1 MYSDEIIDGVGG
13 MSKFQILV
21 LFLFMGPRLITSWG
35 MLMMSF
41 AGVTPQLWWC
51 VNEMTSDAGNYTG
64 LKQCSAGDNN
74 TSCSYVYSK
83 EKNTVVS
90 EWDFVCDRAGIR
102 PFITSVQMG
111 GVLLGAL
118 LSGQSADVIG
128 RKKTFYIS
136 LLLHG
141 GFNLVAAFSVSWQMF
156 IVLRFLIGAMVGSN
170 LVVSYPYSM
179 EFIGKSWRQMTSVV
193 PFWQVGS
200 ALFALSCWLR
210 PDWSD
215 LHIILAALHVPFL
228 ACWFVAPESLRW
240 LAVHGKLEEAEK
252 VVDQMARYNKREKP
266 ANTAILLKK
275 LSEEEKKG
283 KESYHKYNYL
293 DIYRHWNICWK
304 SLVIQVIWMCMSFSF
319 YGITFGV
326 GSLMGNLYLNM
337 FLVSV
342 IAVPGTVM
350 VFFLTSR
357 IGRRWTTFSFFTV
370 ATIGAFGVVIVSRV
384 VSSDDIRGPATTTMA
399 LMCRLGVATAWN
411 SFQTTTSET
420 YPTVTRNLGYGAANT
435 AARVGS
441 IVSPYAFAMGGED
454 LLPPFVIVGSTMVVC
469 TLLTLL
475 LPETNNTVLADT
487 TEGTSG
493 SRYTLHRDVGSV
505 SGGKKANDSSV
516 EI

>member
-13 MSKFQILV
+13 MSKFQLLA
-21 LFLFMGPRLITSWG
+21 LFLFLGPKLITSWG

-51 VNEMTSDAGNYTG
+51 VNKMTSGASNYTG
-64 LKQCSAGDNN
+64 LKHCSVDDN
-74 TSCSYVYSK
+74 SSLCSYVYSM
-83 EKNTVVS
+83 EKNTVVN

-102 PFITSVQMG
+102 LFITSVQMG
-111 GVLLGAL
+111 GVLVGAL

-128 RKKTFYIS
+128 RKKTFYIA

-170 LVVSYPYSM
+170 LVVSYPYAM
-179 EFIGKSWRQMTSVV
+179 EFIGRSWRQITSAF
-193 PFWQVGS
+193 PTWQVGS
-200 ALFALSCWLR
+200 ALFAMSCWLR

-215 LHIILAALHVPFL
+215 QHIILAALHIPFF

-252 VVDQMARYNKREKP
+252 VVDQMARYNNREKP

-275 LSEEEKKG
+275 LSEVEKKG
-283 KESYHKYNYL
+283 QESDHKYNYL

-304 SLVIQVIWMCMSFSF
+304 SLVIQVIWMCMSFAF

-326 GSLMGNLYLNM
+326 GNLMGNLYLNM

-342 IAVPGTVM
+342 ISIPGQVM
-350 VFFLTSR
+350 VFFLSSR
-357 IGRRWTTFSFFTV
+357 IGRRWTTFSFFYSSYYRGIWSGYYIET
-370 ATIGAFGVVIVSRV
+370 
-384 VSSDDIRGPATTTMA
+384 SSDSIRGPATTTMT
-399 LMCRLGVATAWN
+399 LICRLGVATAWN
-411 SFQTTTSET
+411 SFQISTSET
-420 YPTVTRNLGYGAANT
+420 YPTVIRNLGYGAANT

-454 LLPPFVIVGSTMVVC
+454 LLPPFVIVGSTMALC
-469 TLLTLL
+469 TLLTVL
-475 LPETNNTVLADT
+475 LPETNNTPLADT
-487 TEGTSG
+487 TVQ
-493 SRYTLHRDVGSV
+493 TLGKDYELGRAVEDVSQKKTEKV
-505 SGGKKANDSSV
+505 STL